1 MSKWR
6 EERMYEI
13 MHHLWDNPKLMEL
26 YELEMKRAQ
35 AERYTEEFF
44 PKMEKCYEKALK
56 EYENLQR

>member
-1 MSKWR
+1 
-6 EERMYEI
+6 MYEI

>member
-26 YELEMKRAQ
+26 YELEMKKAH
-35 AERYTEEFF
+35 AEKYVEEFF

-56 EYENLQR
+56 EYENLQG